1 MAGDTLVADQLQG
14 LSAGTVIVAV
24 LRPLGLVLVP
34 RKEADGTI
42 KLWITDVRNARESWP
57 VGWPPETK
65 PIETAPKLFNNL
77 NVEID
82 DTPLSQALEAIGGRI
97 EMPILYDHNSLA
109 RHRIDPAEAKVSLP
123 AERTYYQRI
132 INRML
137 NQVQLTSEL
146 RVDEAGT
153 PFLWISTL
161 RR

>member
-1 MAGDTLVADQLQG
+1 VADALQG
-14 LSAGTVIVAV
+14 LSAGTVMAAV

-34 RKEADGTI
+34 RKEAGGDI
-42 KLWITDVRNARESWP
+42 KLWITDVRTARASWP
-57 VGWPPETK
+57 VGWPPETT

-77 NVEID
+77 NVEIE
-82 DTPLSQALEAIGGRI
+82 DTPVSLALEAISGRI
-97 EMPILYDHNSLA
+97 EMPVLYDHNSLA
-109 RHRIDPAEAKVSLP
+109 RQRIDPSEAKVSLP

-137 NQVQLTSEL
+137 NQVQLNGEL

-153 PFLWISTL
+153 PFLWISTI